1 MPVLLTLLYL
11 ELSSD
16 KGVAEIKIDVESHLT
31 QEYKGFKILGGFI
44 TDVQK

>member
-1 MPVLLTLLYL
+1 MPVSFTLLCL
-11 ELSSD
+11 EFSSD

-31 QEYKGFKILGGFI
+31 QKYKGFLIFGGFI